1 MKHPALTRIFS
12 LILAVLCLT
21 MLGADFG
28 IIRNAVRTRASE
40 QAGYQRLSDRV
51 EEYREVHDALS
62 GSKSY
67 EETNAALQK
76 EQDQHQK
83 ATAPVCQQQQ
93 LIRLVHS
100 ARQ

>member
-21 MLGADFG
+21 MLGAGFG
-28 IIRNAVRTRASE
+28 LIRNAVRTRASE

-51 EEYREVHDALS
+51 EEYRELYDALS

-67 EETNAALQK
+67 
-76 EQDQHQK
+76 
-83 ATAPVCQQQQ
+83 
-93 LIRLVHS
+93 
-100 ARQ
+100 